1 MLIHT
6 GDSRYDNSN
15 PNRMM
20 PILEKYPKLTVIGAH
35 FGGWSVWDDASRQ
48 LCDFSNLYV
57 DCSSTFP
64 FANQDLSLGE
74 MLIHRYGADRVMF
87 GSDFPMWSPKDELE
101 TFMKLRLTDEERRM
115 ILSENAKRV
124 YKI

>member
-1 MLIHT
+1 
-6 GDSRYDNSN
+6 
-15 PNRMM
+15 
-20 PILEKYPKLTVIGAH
+20 
-35 FGGWSVWDDASRQ
+35 
-48 LCDFSNLYV
+48 V

-74 MLIHRYGADRVMF
+74 TLIHRYGACRVMF

-101 TFMKLRLTDEERRM
+101 TFMKLRLTEDERRM
-115 ILSENAKRV
+115 ILSENAKRI